1 MSVALS
7 ASMTKPYG
15 VARVCRVWGTPRS
28 TLYHRREISR
38 REQPPR
44 RPGPVPTVSD
54 QEIAALIRAQ
64 HAELEQKYGIRGE
77 GYRKAWAR
85 LRHAGV
91 RLGKSRVLR
100 IMREYGLLAPAR
112 AGRYH
117 GPKLHDGTIHTER
130 PDQMWGTDATRV
142 WTPFGYIWIFIA
154 VDHCSGDCVGAHA
167 SLVGNRFEAL
177 VPVQDGVREHF
188 GGLAAGVAAG
198 LQVRHDHGSQY
209 MSAAFQAEL
218 TFLGAESSPSF
229 VASPE
234 GNGVAERF
242 IRTLK
247 EQLLWVES
255 FSSLEEL
262 QEALRRFREHYN
274 DHWILER
281 HGYATPSEVRRQLKP
296 PSRKAA

>member
-1 MSVALS
+1 M
-7 ASMTKPYG
+7 
-15 VARVCRVWGTPRS
+15 
-28 TLYHRREISR
+28 
-38 REQPPR
+38 
-44 RPGPVPTVSD
+44 
-54 QEIAALIRAQ
+54 
-64 HAELEQKYGIRGE
+64 
-77 GYRKAWAR
+77 
-85 LRHAGV
+85 
-91 RLGKSRVLR
+91 RLGKGRVLR
-100 IMREYGLLAPAR
+100 IMREYGLLASAR

-117 GPKLHDGTIHTER
+117 RPKLHDGTIHTEL
-130 PDQMWGTDATRV
+130 PDQMWGPDAMRV

-167 SLVGNRFEAL
+167 SLASDRFEAL

-188 GGLAAGVAAG
+188 GDLAAGVAAG

-209 MSAAFQAEL
+209 MSAAFPAEL

-255 FSSLEEL
+255 FSSLKEL
-262 QEALRRFREHYN
+262 QGALGRFGERYN

-281 HGYATPSEVRRQLKP
+281 HGYVTPSEVRRRLKP